1 MEQSVVAGY
10 APCWV
15 AEAATQGRAAT
26 REPAAIHFAHVNPDS
41 DLLQRIRR
49 GDASAF
55 ESLYDRHS
63 PAMYAIALR
72 ILGHEDQA
80 CAALEAAF
88 LALWEGRV
96 TYAPSYGNPIAW
108 LVRVARDHAVAM
120 RPASPPVHR
129 ETTPTPRQLVEDV
142 FLGGNRVEDIARDYA
157 LPESKVRELL
167 RCGMA
172 ELRSELEA
180 GK

>member
-1 MEQSVVAGY
+1 
-10 APCWV
+10 
-15 AEAATQGRAAT
+15 
-26 REPAAIHFAHVNPDS
+26 VNPDS

-63 PAMYAIALR
+63 PPMYAIALR
-72 ILGHEDQA
+72 ILGQEDQA

-96 TYAPSYGNPIAW
+96 NYAPSLGSPAAW
-108 LVRVARDHAVAM
+108 LIRVARDHAVAM
-120 RPASPPVHR
+120 RPARAAVHR
-129 ETTPTPRQLVEDV
+129 EAAPTPRQLVEDV
-142 FLGGNRVEDIARDYA
+142 FFAGNRVADIARDYA
-157 LPESKVRELL
+157 IPESKVRDLL

-180 GK
+180 GR

>member
-1 MEQSVVAGY
+1 M
-10 APCWV
+10 
-15 AEAATQGRAAT
+15 
-26 REPAAIHFAHVNPDS
+26 NPDS
-41 DLLQRIRR
+41 NLLQRIRR

-63 PAMYAIALR
+63 PAMYAVALR
-72 ILGHEDQA
+72 ILGKEEQA
-80 CAALEAAF
+80 CAALEATF

-96 TYAPSYGNPIAW
+96 SYAPTFGNPAAW

-120 RPASPPVHR
+120 RPAGLPVR
-129 ETTPTPRQLVEDV
+129 RDTTPTPRQLVEDV
-142 FLGGNRVEDIARDYA
+142 FLGGNRIEEIARDYA
-157 LPESKVRELL
+157 IPESKVRELL

-180 GK
+180 GR

>member
-1 MEQSVVAGY
+1 MAGLP
-10 APCWV
+10 ACWV
-15 AEAATQGRAAT
+15 AEAAQHANAT
-26 REPAAIHFAHVNPDS
+26 MREPAAIHFAHVNPDS

-55 ESLYDRHS
+55 ESLYDRQS

-80 CAALEAAF
+80 CAALEATF

-96 TYAPSYGNPIAW
+96 SYAPSCGNPAAW

-120 RPASPPVHR
+120 RPKSPPARR

-142 FLGGNRVEDIARDYA
+142 FLSGNRIEDIARDYA
-157 LPESKVRELL
+157 LPETKVRDLL

-180 GK
+180 EK

>member
-1 MEQSVVAGY
+1 MAGY
-10 APCWV
+10 PHCWV
-15 AEAATQGRAAT
+15 AEAAQHASTAT
-26 REPAAIHFAHVNPDS
+26 REPAAIHFVHVNPDS

-49 GDASAF
+49 GDAAAF

-63 PAMYAIALR
+63 PAMYAISLH
-72 ILGHEDQA
+72 ILGGEEQA
-80 CAALEAAF
+80 CAALEATF

-96 TYAPSYGNPIAW
+96 SYAPSYGNPVAW
-108 LVRVARDHAVAM
+108 LVRMARDHAVAM
-120 RPASPPVHR
+120 RPESPPARR
-129 ETTPTPRQLVEDV
+129 ETAPTPRQLVEDI
-142 FLGGNRVEDIARDYA
+142 FLNGNRIEDIARDYA
-157 LPESKVRELL
+157 LPESKVRDLV